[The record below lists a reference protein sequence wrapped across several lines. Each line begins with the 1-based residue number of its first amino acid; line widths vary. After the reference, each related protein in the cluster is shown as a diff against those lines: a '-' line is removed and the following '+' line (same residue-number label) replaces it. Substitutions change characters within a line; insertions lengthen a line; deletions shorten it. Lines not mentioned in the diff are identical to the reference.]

1 MTALVFLDTNVL
13 VYAATRPTEG
23 DRRSSVARRLIED
36 VDFGISSQVLQ
47 EFYVTAVKKAISG
60 PSPETIMTWIDR
72 LMQVPVVPIDAPL
85 VVRAIEIS
93 QRFQLPYWD
102 AAIVAAAERLG
113 APVVYSEDFND
124 GQSYGSVRVQNPFR
138 IERGPLKESM

>member
-1 MTALVFLDTNVL
+1 M
-13 VYAATRPTEG
+13 
-23 DRRSSVARRLIED
+23 IED

-72 LMQVPVVPIDAPL
+72 LMQVPVVPIDAPR